1 MDRYEVV
8 VVRYRGPPRLVAWR
22 DVPADYVEVTAPM
35 RDLVLPLATAWV
47 RAFNQAE
54 LARPYGVWAIVRP
67 QQAAIDA
74 VPPVTGPRN
83 ADKRL

>member
-8 VVRYRGPPRLVAWR
+8 VVRYHEPPDLTNWR
-22 DVPADYVEVTAPM
+22 DTPSSYVEVTTPL

-54 LARPYGVWAIVRP
+54 LARPYGVWAIFRP
-67 QQAAIDA
+67 RGRAKDNASPANPPDA
-74 VPPVTGPRN
+74 RS
-83 ADKRL
+83 